1 MLDKK
6 YNFIEKEA
14 KWQNYWFDND
24 VYKFEKGGA
33 KKIFAI
39 DTPPP
44 TCNGKIHMGHLSSYM
59 HIETIA
65 RHHRMLGENVYFP
78 FGFDDNG
85 LPTERYVE
93 KVIKKKAYQLPRA
106 TFVDLCMKETQ
117 KLEEEFFDLYKKA
130 GFSCNLK
137 RHYSSI
143 APRTQQISQMSFI
156 DLYNKGYIYRQEAP
170 TLWCTECQSACAQS
184 ELEDKEIESTFNY
197 LKFYIDGTD
206 EFVVVATTRPEMLCG
221 VVCVFI
227 NPDDEK
233 NQHLLSKKLVVPYF
247 GYMVPVLADE
257 MVDMEK
263 GSGVVMCCTFGDT
276 VDKEWQRKHNL
287 EIKKCFTDDGRMT
300 ALAGEFEGLKIVE
313 ARNAVIEKLKEN
325 NLLIKQDNIVHA
337 VSTHD
342 RCGTPVEIAVKKQW
356 FIDVLSHKQELYD
369 AGLKA
374 NWHPQFMRARYLN
387 WVENLAWNWCISRQR
402 YFGVPFPVW
411 YCKNCGKTVWADV
424 ADLPVDPLKHQ
435 PKTACECG
443 CCEFEPETDVMDTWA
458 TSSLTPQISTDL
470 ETGKGLSD
478 EMIPMSLRPNA
489 HDNIRVWDFYT
500 IVKSLYHFNKLPWT
514 DLMISGYVTSE
525 DGSKLS
531 KSKGN
536 SKDTPQEIIKTHSAD
551 VTRYWANSLSLG
563 KDTAFS
569 YVEFENGKKLVNKIW
584 NVSKFVLSF
593 LEGYTPKKV
602 QLEAVDTWI
611 LEKYKDLYGKFIK
624 NLNNYEI
631 PLAMNELERF
641 FWNFCDN
648 YVEIV
653 KRRLYNPDIYGQEK
667 CDSAKYAC
675 YNALLGMLKMF
686 APVMPHITEEIYMD
700 YFAPIEGCKSIHVSG
715 YLDLGS
721 DIDADIIKDGDVICD
736 IVSMVRQHK
745 SINKVSLKAEIEN
758 IKIFAPCVEFIKSA
772 EADIE
777 GVCGVRGIEYENAE
791 TLNVEIGDIIV
802 ADATN
807 ADAVPAPN
815 SL

>member
-6 YNFIEKEA
+6 YNFTEKEQ
-14 KWQNYWFDND
+14 KWQNYWFEND
-24 VYKFEKGGA
+24 IYKFEKGGVR
-33 KKIFAI
+33 KIFAI

-44 TCNGKIHMGHLSSYM
+44 TCNGKIHMGHISSYM

-65 RHHRMLGENVYFP
+65 RHHRMKGENVYFP
-78 FGFDDNG
+78 FGFDNNG

-93 KVIKKKAYQLPRA
+93 KVIKKKAYMLPRE
-106 TFVDLCMKETQ
+106 TFVNLCLQETQ

-130 GFSCNLK
+130 GFSCNLRK
-137 RHYSSI
+137 HYSTI
-143 APRTQQISQMSFI
+143 APRTQQISQESFI
-156 DLYNKGYIYRQEAP
+156 DLYNKGYIYRQESP
-170 TLWCTECQSACAQS
+170 TLWCTECQTACAQS

-197 LKFYIDGTD
+197 LKFFVEGTSD
-206 EFVVVATTRPEMLCG
+206 YVTVATTRPEMLCG

-227 NPDDEK
+227 NPNDEK
-233 NQHLLSKKLVVPYF
+233 NLHLLSKKLVVPYF
-247 GYMVPVLADE
+247 GYSVPVLADD
-257 MVDMEK
+257 MVDLNK

-287 EIKKCFTDDGRMT
+287 QIKKCFTDDGRMT
-300 ALAGEFEGLKIVE
+300 ELAGEFAGLKIVD
-313 ARNAVIEKLKEN
+313 ARAQVIEKLKEN
-325 NLLIKQDNIVHA
+325 GFLIKQDNIIHA
-337 VSTHD
+337 VSTHE

-356 FIDVLSHKQELYD
+356 FIDILSHKQELYD

-411 YCKNCGKTVWADV
+411 YCKNCGKAVIADKSQ
-424 ADLPVDPLKHQ
+424 LPVDPQRDMPNK
-435 PKTACECG
+435 PCECG
-443 CCEFEPETDVMDTWA
+443 CSEFVPETDVMDTWA
-458 TSSLTPQISTDL
+458 TSSLTPQISTDI
-470 ETGKGLSD
+470 ETGKGLD
-478 EMIPMSLRPNA
+478 DTMVPMSLRPNA

-514 DLMISGYVTSE
+514 DLMISGYVTSA

-531 KSKGN
+531 KSKSN
-536 SKDTPQEIIKTHSAD
+536 SKDTPQEIIKNNSAD

-569 YVEFENGKKLVNKIW
+569 TVEFDNGKKLVNKIW

-593 LEGYTPKKV
+593 LEGYEPKEV
-602 QLEAVDTWI
+602 ELEVIDKWI
-611 LEKYKDLYGKFIK
+611 LEKYKDLSVKFVKFID
-624 NLNNYEI
+624 NYEI

-667 CDSAKYAC
+667 CDSAKFAC
-675 YNALLGMLKMF
+675 YYCLLGMLKMF
-686 APVMPHITEEIYMD
+686 APVLPHITEEIYMD
-700 YFAPIEGCKSIHVSG
+700 YFAEREGKKSIHISG

-721 DIDADIIKDGDVICD
+721 EIDYDLITKGETIINV
-736 IVSMVRQHK
+736 VSLVRQFK
-745 SINKVSLKAEIEN
+745 SNNKVSLKAV
-758 IKIFAPCVEFIKSA
+758 IKDATIYSPVN
-772 EADIE
+772 DLL
-777 GVCGVRGIEYENAE
+777 RMAE
-791 TLNVEIGDIIV
+791 TDIKAVSSINEIKYVDSPDFDVKIGEL
-802 ADATN
+802 
-807 ADAVPAPN
+807 VPEIN
-815 SL
+815 EQ